1 MDKQQ
6 LKIKEPGLWE
16 IQDGCLAFPGSLT
29 DLILF
34 DGLKPSLATVLM
46 PSQWVL
52 QKKKEEEK
60 EKNYVSLNIKF

>member
-6 LKIKEPGLWE
+6 LKITEPGLWE

-46 PSQWVL
+46 PSQ
-52 QKKKEEEK
+52 
-60 EKNYVSLNIKF
+60 